1 MIRVF
6 AYALDESYSKY
17 TTSIAPALIISY
29 NNHMVYL
36 STIGSKRRVVI
47 PAEICQEA
55 KLNKGSKIGFS
66 IDQSGNIVITPA
78 NKLINKFQQAIKAL
92 SEITPSKKR

>member
-1 MIRVF
+1 MI
-6 AYALDESYSKY
+6 
-17 TTSIAPALIISY
+17 
-29 NNHMVYL
+29 YL
-36 STIGSKRRVVI
+36 STVGSKRRVVI

-55 KLNKGSKIGFS
+55 KLKKGSKIGFS

-92 SEITPSKKR
+92 SEIAPSKKK